1 VPNPPPGLS
10 YRDFEEFRYRELL
23 KRNGVSLTPGAL
35 MSTVEAGSA
44 ILQAA
49 AAHMLG
55 AMGDKQAIPA
65 LERLL
70 SNPDDLARVEAA
82 YALARL
88 GDSRGRKE
96 LIECLKQP
104 VNAFIS
110 PPMAAGYL
118 ARLGDSQGFG
128 VVKECFA
135 VDNLVVRMLACKVLF
150 FFVPFQGK
158 PATDGTLID
167 VMDLYQR
174 ALRDPEPDV
183 RGQAQVQ
190 LRELDLPAARAL
202 SDLGG

>member
-1 VPNPPPGLS
+1 
-10 YRDFEEFRYRELL
+10 
-23 KRNGVSLTPGAL
+23 
-35 MSTVEAGSA
+35 
-44 ILQAA
+44 
-49 AAHMLG
+49 MLG
-55 AMGDKQAIPA
+55 ALGDKQAVPV

-70 SNPDDLARVEAA
+70 SSPDDLARVEAA

-88 GDSRGRKE
+88 GESRGRQV

-110 PPMAAGYL
+110 PPVAAGYL

-135 VDNLVVRMLACKVLF
+135 VDNLVIRMLACKVLF

-158 PATDGTLID
+158 PATDGTPID

-183 RGQAQVQ
+183 RGQALVQ
-190 LRELDLPAARAL
+190 LRELDLPAAKAL
-202 SDLGG
+202 LP